1 MQPSP
6 PHLALYQQAA
16 SGTSLESG
24 AVTALNAVLLKDE
37 ALPHFI
43 AALLAQA
50 TDATLPLEQQ
60 ETAVGALA
68 ILNHKV
74 GALRKNAQDA
84 PAPPSFL
91 LTHTRGSCCFKVYHP
106 NLETQ
111 MAVASSIPVFVN
123 MLRSS
128 DTVMSLLKTDKAT
141 PSAKG
146 VTSYTQ
152 NAPLI
157 LPATPFTSLSSL

>member
-91 LTHTRGSCCFKVYHP
+91 LTHTRGSCCF
-106 NLETQ
+106 
-111 MAVASSIPVFVN
+111 
-123 MLRSS
+123 
-128 DTVMSLLKTDKAT
+128 
-141 PSAKG
+141 
-146 VTSYTQ
+146 
-152 NAPLI
+152 
-157 LPATPFTSLSSL
+157 